1 MFPFIG
7 KFITECSSEEEYWF
21 WEPGVEI
28 SKFSIPIGNLAHL
41 VEQRF
46 EEPCVGGSSP
56 PVPVENLLVLI
67 ILGIGRKRLQ
77 TQSSECEMERTN
89 AK

>member
-1 MFPFIG
+1 MG
-7 KFITECSSEEEYWF
+7 RSEEGAVPSTRIGFY
-21 WEPGVEI
+21 I
-28 SKFSIPIGNLAHL
+28 QIYGNLAHL